1 MTMEPMAGDPRMAAS
16 GLAAP
21 DRHWQ
26 PDLYLRYAAY
36 RERPAHDLLARI
48 PDLPPGLACGLVVDL
63 GCGPGNVTPHL
74 AARWPQAR
82 LLGVDNAPTMLER
95 ARAQGVAAA
104 WQEAD
109 ATSWEPPQPA
119 SVIYANAALQ
129 WLQDHR
135 RLFPRLMRC
144 LAPGGWLA
152 VQMPAYA
159 GAQSLT
165 LVHDVAAAGPWAA
178 ALKGRLRLNPVGE
191 AGFYYDL
198 LVPLADEVDIWET
211 VYQHVM
217 TGPDDIVTWS
227 QGTALLPV
235 REILDAA
242 GYDAFVAAFR
252 AEVHRLYPRQPD
264 GRVLYPFRRLFM
276 TARRAG

>member
-1 MTMEPMAGDPRMAAS
+1 MTA

-48 PDLPPGLACGLVVDL
+48 PDLSPDLAAGPVVDL

-82 LLGVDNAPTMLER
+82 LIGVDNAPAMLAR
-95 ARAQGVAAA
+95 ARSLGLAAE

-109 ATSWEPPQPA
+109 AAHWSPPQPA
-119 SVIYANAALQ
+119 SLIYSNAALQ
-129 WLQDHR
+129 WLRDHR
-135 RLFPRLMRC
+135 DLFPRLMRC
-144 LAPGGWLA
+144 LAPGGCLA

-165 LVHDVAAAGPWAA
+165 LVHDVAAAGPWAR
-178 ALKGRLRLNPVGE
+178 ALAGRLRVNPVAE
-191 AGFYYDL
+191 AADYYDL
-198 LVPLADEVDIWET
+198 LAPLADAVDIWET

-217 TGPDDIVTWS
+217 DDPEDIVTWS

-235 REILDAA
+235 RESLDAA
-242 GYDAFVAAFR
+242 GYEEFVAAYR
-252 AEVHRLYPRQPD
+252 EAVHRLYPRQPD

-276 TARRAG
+276 VARRGTPVSPAA